1 MIASF
6 KIYSK
11 SFFLS
16 LLILISSLTITYIA
30 FYSTQ
35 AATEK
40 NVQIYFDFRV
50 REAIKRIENRVAFY
64 KESLRGIGGLFKAS
78 TSVSRDQFKRYT
90 SSLNLEEHFPGIQ
103 GVGFSILIP
112 SVSKNNHIDT
122 IRREGF
128 PDYSIYPEGKREVY
142 SSIIYLEPFS
152 DRNLWAFGY
161 DMFSE
166 EVRKR
171 AMQNAIDNDKIS
183 LSGKVRLVQESG
195 TNEQAGFLMYLP
207 IYERDKPHTLITER
221 RENIVGWVYSVF
233 RMNDFMKG
241 VHGEYAND
249 LDLDI
254 FDGDAIS
261 YETLMFD
268 SNESLSLGEPLDS
281 EGYKIYPIT
290 VVDHAWTVRIR
301 PLPTF
306 NLRIDT
312 DRPIMVALIGSAAS
326 LALTLIVWLLLTG
339 RSRALHDSL
348 HDSLTGL
355 PNRKLFIERLQQA
368 LLIKSREK
376 RSLAILFIDLDKFK
390 PVNDSFGHI
399 VGDLTLSAV
408 AQRIEGC
415 LRKSDTVA
423 RIGGDEFIVLLPTI
437 RTEQDASE
445 VSKKICHALSMPF
458 EFAKQ
463 SLSISSSIG
472 VAIYP
477 EHGSDET
484 TLIKNAD
491 TAMYYAKTSGRNNVK
506 IYKPSMNI
514 R

>member
-1 MIASF
+1 
-6 KIYSK
+6 
-11 SFFLS
+11 
-16 LLILISSLTITYIA
+16 
-30 FYSTQ
+30 
-35 AATEK
+35 
-40 NVQIYFDFRV
+40 
-50 REAIKRIENRVAFY
+50 
-64 KESLRGIGGLFKAS
+64 
-78 TSVSRDQFKRYT
+78 
-90 SSLNLEEHFPGIQ
+90 
-103 GVGFSILIP
+103 
-112 SVSKNNHIDT
+112 
-122 IRREGF
+122 
-128 PDYSIYPEGKREVY
+128 
-142 SSIIYLEPFS
+142 
-152 DRNLWAFGY
+152 
-161 DMFSE
+161 
-166 EVRKR
+166 
-171 AMQNAIDNDKIS
+171 
-183 LSGKVRLVQESG
+183 
-195 TNEQAGFLMYLP
+195 
-207 IYERDKPHTLITER
+207 
-221 RENIVGWVYSVF
+221 
-233 RMNDFMKG
+233 
-241 VHGEYAND
+241 
-249 LDLDI
+249 
-254 FDGDAIS
+254 
-261 YETLMFD
+261 
-268 SNESLSLGEPLDS
+268 LDS

-306 NLRIDT
+306 NLRINT

-472 VAIYP
+472 VTIYP